1 MPDVVSCSSS
11 IILVTQRRDD
21 IPMRRHIGFGLLF
34 AFTVTAA
41 YAGDGCHVIKKLA
54 LPKQQ
59 LTVVVSNGELEACS
73 LGSYAVR
80 IYSTQDAQPGDDT
93 TFYVAGILHER
104 DGTIED
110 VFTDNLGDRA
120 PNALIITTRSAGT
133 GSYISAQAYIVGKQD
148 IHFLIAV
155 DGMDGT
161 SNRAKIVSALTQ
173 KLTTSDTQ

>member
-1 MPDVVSCSSS
+1 M
-11 IILVTQRRDD
+11 IVTSVWK
-21 IPMRRHIGFGLLF
+21 GN
-34 AFTVTAA
+34 
-41 YAGDGCHVIKKLA
+41 
-54 LPKQQ
+54 LP
-59 LTVVVSNGELEACS
+59 
-73 LGSYAVR
+73 
-80 IYSTQDAQPGDDT
+80 
-93 TFYVAGILHER
+93 